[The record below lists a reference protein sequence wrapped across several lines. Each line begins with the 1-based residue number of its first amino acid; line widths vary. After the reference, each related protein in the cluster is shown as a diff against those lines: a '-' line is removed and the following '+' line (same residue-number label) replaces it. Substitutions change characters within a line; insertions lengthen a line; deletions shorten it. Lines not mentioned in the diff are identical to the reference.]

1 MNKIIEMFKNF
12 IERIKNIKQIFKF
25 NLKKSEVVE
34 YKNSKFQKYLENIDI
49 LDPSY
54 DAIKEA
60 IELCQQ
66 SIYFYE
72 RKNILTNRLQEF
84 ILQEKDLEIFNAFEK
99 SDIQKLQNYIDTYK
113 KVSKETG
120 SLKNQLNRYDKTLEY
135 LSKFESEIEAAIK
148 EIEYS
153 ENKQTSLKRD
163 MAYINGEKEE
173 LIYSKEQLEQGLDF
187 LYKFSIVLVCIL
199 AIITFTLAVLKTAY
213 SFEIFIPLTVLV
225 VLTIILGSAI
235 YIFQRKFKYELKRN
249 ALLQVRAVELLNRT
263 KALYINCTGFLNYEY
278 KKYRV
283 RNSEMLKNNWDE
295 YLYQKQISRRHIAM
309 NNRMQELID
318 TITQLLIDKGIQNAS
333 RLFEELLNLISLED
347 KRVLYRDIKNERIN
361 IQNELEEL
369 DIKQEKL
376 WGQIMELQRK
386 DTTED
391 NIISQVIESYE
402 NELNSIKSEEKVDEL
417 TE

>member
-1 MNKIIEMFKNF
+1 MNKIIEMLKNF

-402 NELNSIKSEEKVDEL
+402 NELNSIKSEGKVDEL
-417 TE
+417 DE

>member
-417 TE
+417 DE

>member
-1 MNKIIEMFKNF
+1 MNKIIEMLKNF

-225 VLTIILGSAI
+225 VLTIILGSVI

-402 NELNSIKSEEKVDEL
+402 NELNSIKSEGKVDEL
-417 TE
+417 DE

>member
-402 NELNSIKSEEKVDEL
+402 NELNSIKSEGKVDEL
-417 TE
+417 DE